1 MAMDCMARDKQL
13 RGTSLDE
20 VLQKRQ
26 LDQALNAKEF
36 AVLAGIA
43 YSTAREWFR
52 LPGFPVIRGVIF
64 WGDFVV
70 WRRAQVGLVE
80 ENGNA
85 VAEAKPKNGAST
97 SRSGLHFPAR
107 AAQIL
112 SEAG

>member
-1 MAMDCMARDKQL
+1 MARDKQL
-13 RGTSLDE
+13 RGTNLDE

-43 YSTAREWFR
+43 YSTARGWFR

-64 WGDFVV
+64 WADFVV
-70 WRRAQVGLVE
+70 WRRAQVGLTE
-80 ENGNA
+80 QTGRA
-85 VAEAKPKNGAST
+85 VAEAKPKNGDSSSKTGAQY
-97 SRSGLHFPAR
+97 PPR
-107 AAQIL
+107 ATRIL